1 MVDDIIKAC
10 RNPKAGIAICA
21 ISFGAVLLLV
31 ILSLNELAEYNVN
44 VVSTYFWS
52 SIFFT
57 MFSIAGLKILEWICV
72 IIKDKC
78 KKN

>member
-1 MVDDIIKAC
+1 MLDDIINAC
-10 RNPKAGIAICA
+10 RNPKAGVAICG

-31 ILSLNELAEYNVN
+31 ILSLNELAEYNLN
-44 VVSTYFWS
+44 VVSVYFLS

-72 IIKDKC
+72 VIQKRHK
-78 KKN
+78 

>member
-1 MVDDIIKAC
+1 MLEDIIKAC
-10 RNPKAGIAICA
+10 RNPKAGVAICG

-31 ILSLNELAEYNVN
+31 ILSLNQLAEYNLN
-44 VVSTYFWS
+44 VVSVYFLS

-72 IIKDKC
+72 VIQKRHK
-78 KKN
+78 